1 VAGGILAAHATS
13 CAIPSG
19 VRYARFVRFWFLILI
34 GRFATLEGM
43 KIKSVTP
50 MHHAMSMDSPAVAA
64 GGGLALGGCRNLE
77 QGL

>member
-13 CAIPSG
+13 CAIPSD
-19 VRYARFVRFWFLILI
+19 VRYTRFVRFSFLVLI

-50 MHHAMSMDSPAVAA
+50 MHHLMIMVSSAA
-64 GGGLALGGCRNLE
+64 SATGG
-77 QGL
+77 